1 MCTLNSNKIKESLDL
16 LAEYCLTDTGILYIL
31 LQIKQCHAVLC
42 SHEKYMKYIHTVVS
56 SNILQTVANL
66 THTLTKAVQN
76 CGMPADSGDL
86 AHHWSVA
93 LCAFLF
99 FFFTARAV
107 KATFSVSAAPSAL
120 HKGETRSKWKWH
132 YSPPQAVVPSSVC
145 SSIK

>member
-99 FFFTARAV
+99 FFLQQELLRPHFLFLQRHQHYTKEKQGANGSGTTRHP
-107 KATFSVSAAPSAL
+107 KRLCRPLCAAA
-120 HKGETRSKWKWH
+120 
-132 YSPPQAVVPSSVC
+132 
-145 SSIK
+145 